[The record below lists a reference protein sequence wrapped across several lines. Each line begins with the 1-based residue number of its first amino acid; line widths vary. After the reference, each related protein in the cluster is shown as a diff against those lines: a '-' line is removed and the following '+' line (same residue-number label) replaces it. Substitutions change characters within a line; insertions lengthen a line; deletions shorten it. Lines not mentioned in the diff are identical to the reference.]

1 MLATTKEMFQPRQ
14 RRLTSGKDPGA
25 KGLLLLQMLL
35 LLSTVSFAGR
45 SKQVIPDTVVQ
56 EIRYMTPQATEVYLV
71 WGLNNWN
78 LIEESQYPSGTFVKD
93 NLLYTPMQAIE
104 NGFSVK
110 IEVPEK
116 SIIDYVFWI
125 TKGPR
130 NVGTDIWDKNTNNKD
145 YHTYAAPNSI
155 ALVEPSVKIKP
166 TQPLTV
172 LEFALPVVILITLL
186 IGVFIFVKRKY
197 LHSENSPG
205 IITYTVA
212 SGIVLFLSFLILR
225 PSVSGLCWDIYC
237 SPASN
242 IPHMFSEAY
251 YDFLFVFVLVL
262 GFVLPM
268 ILLRKFRKVQ
278 MVFFC
283 VFSFITLVSLIV
295 GILNI
300 RIVEMLGKPFNYQWL
315 YYSDF
320 LKSPDSQAALQA
332 NISSEYIINI
342 VLFCISAAA
351 LTYLIASITSLLM
364 LQKWPQRI
372 LVSTLL
378 FFTAGYLFGG
388 YKVTERAHLEY
399 DRLSNPVTAFLQSVN
414 PFAGHPSL
422 FTMEVPDSLK
432 YVVQKEKAPPLGIAA
447 GGKIKNVIIYVLEST
462 PAEYVQVY
470 GSKFKATP
478 ELAKYSSNALV
489 FENVYAHAP
498 ATNLSMV
505 SLLGSIYP
513 WLSYNSL
520 TQEHPDLNI
529 SSITSELK
537 QYGYR
542 SGFFNSADNRF
553 QRAGEFLTHRGFDA
567 ISDCENNT
575 CGKKKFELDTEWEFM
590 NGKDDDCTREEMMS
604 WIKTEKNKPFFAMMW
619 TYQTHYPYFFN
630 GKQKDYKTGDSSL
643 NKYLNALNHSDAVF
657 GQMMAQLKKE
667 KLLESTLVVV
677 IGDHGEAFGRHGQI
691 SHGRMIYEENLHVPC
706 MMINPAFKNIK
717 NPAVGGMIDVSPTI
731 MSLLGL
737 QEPLEW
743 QGESLLAERKNKRV
757 YFFAPWSDYLFG
769 YREGH
774 QKYIYNATRNTT
786 EIYDLSEDPE
796 EQENL
801 ASYLP
806 AEINLCHQRLAA
818 WTQYVN
824 ASMEKTLSEKPKRQ
838 LAKR

>member
-1 MLATTKEMFQPRQ
+1 MFQLLQ
-14 RRLTSGKDPGA
+14 RRSTSGKAPA
-25 KGLLLLQMLL
+25 ATGLLLLQMLL
-35 LLSTVSFAGR
+35 LLGTGLFGAR
-45 SKQVIPDTVVQ
+45 AKQVVADTVVQ
-56 EIRYMTPQATEVYLV
+56 EIRYMTPHATEVYLV
-71 WGLNNWN
+71 WGVNNWN
-78 LIEESQYPSGTFVKD
+78 LIDKSLYPSGTFVKD
-93 NLLYTPMQAIE
+93 NLLYTPMQVIE

-110 IEVPEK
+110 LEIPER
-116 SIIDYVFWI
+116 SMIDYVFWI

-130 NVGTDIWDKNTNNKD
+130 NAGTDIWDKNINNKD
-145 YHTYAAPNSI
+145 YHTYASQNSI
-155 ALVEPSVKIKP
+155 VLVEPSVKIKP

-172 LEFALPVVILITLL
+172 LEFALPVVVVLALL
-186 IGVFIFVKRKY
+186 CGLFIFIKRKY
-197 LHSENSPG
+197 AGTGSSPG

-212 SGIVLFLSFLILR
+212 VGIVLFLSLLIIR
-225 PSVSGLCWDIYC
+225 PSVSGLCWEIYC

-251 YDFLFVFVLVL
+251 YDFLFVFVLVVSFIIPL
-262 GFVLPM
+262 
-268 ILLRKFRKVQ
+268 ILLRRFRKVQ
-278 MVFFC
+278 IVFFS
-283 VFSFITLVSLIV
+283 VFCFLALVSLVV

-332 NISSEYIINI
+332 NVSADYILNI
-342 VLFCISAAA
+342 TLFCLSAAA
-351 LTYLIASITSLLM
+351 ITYLMASAASLM
-364 LQKWPQRI
+364 LMKKWPQRI
-372 LVSTLL
+372 LVTTLL
-378 FFTAGYLFGG
+378 FSTACYLFGG

-399 DRLSNPVTAFLQSVN
+399 DRLSNPVTAFLQSIN
-414 PFAGHPSL
+414 PFAAHPSL
-422 FTMEVPDSLK
+422 FTMEVADSLK
-432 YVVQKEKAPPLGIAA
+432 YIVRKEKAPPLGIAA

-462 PAEYVQVY
+462 PAEYIQVY

-478 ELAKYSSNALV
+478 ELAKYASNALV

-553 QRAGEFLTHRGFDA
+553 QRAGEFLAHRGFDE
-567 ISDCENNT
+567 ITDCGNNN
-575 CGKKKFELDTEWEFM
+575 CAKKKFELDTEWEFM
-590 NGKDDDCTREEMMS
+590 NGKDDECTREEMMT
-604 WIKTEKNKPFFAMMW
+604 WIKAEKKRPFFAMMW
-619 TYQTHYPYFFN
+619 TYQTHYPYFFE

-677 IGDHGEAFGRHGQI
+677 VGDHGEAFGRHGQV

-706 MMINPAFKNIK
+706 MMINPAFKNIT

-737 QEPLEW
+737 QEPVEW
-743 QGESLLAERKNKRV
+743 QGESLLAERKNKRA

-774 QKYIYNATRNTT
+774 QKYIYNATKNIT

-806 AEINLCHQRLAA
+806 AEIDLCHQRLAA

-824 ASMEKTLSEKPKRQ
+824 STIEKTLSEKPKRQ
-838 LAKR
+838 LANR